1 MFRRILAQ
9 YKRLVVF
16 VAAAYGGA
24 IFLGV
29 LARRPN
35 TALYSSVII
44 LLVAVFAGVHLWI
57 GLPDRLLWA
66 LAILGLFHLAGG
78 LIPLS
83 DDRILYNLPLAPF
96 PLQLDRLVHAF
107 GSAVVALVAWHA
119 LRPNLV
125 TSDRVPWAAVVLV
138 GAAGMGVAAIEEV
151 AEFASVSFAPSNV
164 GGYSNTGWDLVF
176 NLFGCLAA
184 AVWVRRRGNVD
195 ATVATV
201 EGSVDL

>member
-24 IFLGV
+24 LLLGV

-138 GAAGMGVAAIEEV
+138 GAAGMGVRRSRRWPSSLRSASRPRTSAATRTL
-151 AEFASVSFAPSNV
+151 
-164 GGYSNTGWDLVF
+164 GGISSSISLGAC
-176 NLFGCLAA
+176 GCCLGETS
-184 AVWVRRRGNVD
+184 RQRGRH
-195 ATVATV
+195 
-201 EGSVDL
+201 GGHR